1 MKVKKI
7 ILDEENE
14 ENNDDE
20 EINAPNKLVPKIS
33 LPFLKVNIEKISD
46 LNNISKNLEN
56 SKILINSQTDKLLIA
71 GFEGDE
77 EDFKE
82 CYKKNEPI
90 KLKKIANI
98 KQKKLNKLLVK
109 DDYLGPIKLTK
120 IKEFNLTIRE
130 KNKLLEKINQ
140 FQSLKNNKKYNRY
153 YKINKSIINNIINNN
168 TSKFNN
174 NSNINISCSHNGN
187 NYPYNNSS
195 STNNIFNNSTT
206 YNFYNNSLNS
216 LKGSYYFYKKNN
228 SNHNKGQRFKR
239 NGSINPKN
247 FITLRNIL
255 TNTSHNINEINEK
268 LKKYI
273 RKNKDIYIISNS
285 ENRNFK
291 PKKIKI
297 NNKKKKSTLFDILDS
312 VKKNDKDQILKQI
325 KKDEGTNSQNIF
337 IKKSTANLVS
347 FGKAFLYLADDLF
360 YRERKRIV
368 AKYPD
373 LEKDADL
380 PVIEKDNNDILKR
393 MHKLKMEHNSRLMK
407 DLNYNNKILVNLL
420 NKRMEKSKMEKNN
433 N

>member
-1 MKVKKI
+1 MKVKNI
-7 ILDEENE
+7 ILDDENE
-14 ENNDDE
+14 DNNDDE
-20 EINAPNKLVPKIS
+20 EINDPNKVVPKIS

-56 SKILINSQTDKLLIA
+56 SKTLINSQTDKLLIA

-77 EDFKE
+77 DDFKQ
-82 CYKKNEPI
+82 CYKKYEPI
-90 KLKKIANI
+90 KLKKITNV

-120 IKEFNLTIRE
+120 IKEFNLTLRE
-130 KNKLLEKINQ
+130 KNKLLEKINH
-140 FQSLKNNKKYNRY
+140 FQSLKSNKKFNRY
-153 YKINKSIINNIINNN
+153 YKINKSVINNILNNNN

-174 NSNINISCSHNGN
+174 NSNNNISSSLNGN
-187 NYPYNNSS
+187 NYVYNISS

-216 LKGSYYFYKKNN
+216 LKGSYFFYKNN
-228 SNHNKGQRFKR
+228 SQNKSQRYKR
-239 NGSINPKN
+239 NASFNQKN
-247 FITLRNIL
+247 FITLRDIL
-255 TNTSHNINEINEK
+255 TNTSHNISDINEK

-273 RKNKDIYIISNS
+273 QKNKDIYTISFS
-285 ENRNFK
+285 ENRNIK

-297 NNKKKKSTLFDILDS
+297 NNKNKKSTLFDVLDS
-312 VKKNDKDQILKQI
+312 IKKSDKDQILKQI
-325 KKDEGTNSQNIF
+325 KKDDGQNSQNIW
-337 IKKSTANLVS
+337 IKKSTANLFS

-360 YRERKRIV
+360 YREHKRIV

-380 PVIEKDNNDILKR
+380 PVLEKDNNDLLKK
-393 MHKLKMEHNSRLMK
+393 MHKLKMEQNSRLIK

-420 NKRMEKSKMEKNN
+420 NKRMEKSKMEEKSS
-433 N
+433 